1 MVSDDVR
8 KLLNRA
14 RSEGSGGSMPMLPP
28 SSDPREEFKD
38 VSYLLE
44 RSLHLSVF
52 SQVGTYESRVLH
64 LKRFMSL
71 GLARLPDKEEA
82 FVKEMQEFM
91 ANHLDSPKVEPRP
104 SGGGEEAPQYEI
116 QTNIRGAGSY
126 EVYRE
131 HLEFTTRSIRESFYE
146 EQYNVLMLW
155 ADRLVMRLVDHKV
168 LRYKD
173 MYQGGKIGQ
182 WAKTG
187 RASALSR
194 FIREE
199 EEEGEPEDDDV

>member
-1 MVSDDVR
+1 MASDVR

-14 RSEGSGGSMPMLPP
+14 RSEGSGGSMQMLPP

-155 ADRLVMRLVDHKV
+155 ADRLVMKLVDYKI
-168 LRYKD
+168 LSYKD
-173 MYQGGKIGQ
+173 VYRSGKIGQ
-182 WAKTG
+182 WAKG
-187 RASALSR
+187 DHSQRASILER
-194 FIREE
+194 FQFD
-199 EEEGEPEDDDV
+199 EEGEDGRED